1 MIDKNI
7 ILDKAGKV
15 DRHLRRIK
23 EKRAVS
29 LEEFLSDLDRQES
42 VLFNLQ
48 MAVQNCIDLAAHIL
62 SDEELGLAGS
72 TSEMFYMLQE
82 NGYLTS
88 ELTDSMVAAVGFRNL
103 VVHEYGNIDLKQV
116 YQIAHENVDDIE
128 HFMKAILKKS
138 EIV

>member
-82 NGYLTS
+82 NGYLKS
-88 ELTDSMVAAVGFRNL
+88 ELTENMVAAVGFRNL

>member
-1 MIDKNI
+1 MIDRDV
-7 ILDKAGKV
+7 ILTKAYKV
-15 DRHLRRIK
+15 EHHPCRIK
-23 EKRAVS
+23 EKREIS
-29 LEEFLSDLDRQES
+29 LDKFLDDLDCQES
-42 VLFNLQ
+42 ILFNLQ
-48 MAVQNCIDLAAHIL
+48 MALQNCIDLAAHIL

-82 NGYLTS
+82 NGYLKS
-88 ELTDSMVAAVGFRNL
+88 ELTENMVAAVGFRNL